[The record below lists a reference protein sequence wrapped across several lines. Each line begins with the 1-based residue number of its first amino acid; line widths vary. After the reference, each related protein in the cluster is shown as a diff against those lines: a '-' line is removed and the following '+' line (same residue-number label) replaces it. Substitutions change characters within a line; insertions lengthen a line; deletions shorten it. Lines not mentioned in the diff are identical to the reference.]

1 MMPTM
6 MEKVVVLPAPLGPRR
21 PTPSPP
27 ATSTVTSRSTGRFP
41 YDLHNPSPRS
51 TGLPL
56 TEFSLPFSP
65 PLVFVKLSSRLAVFL
80 RPLPRRYASHRE
92 TLSPFLRSPDFRPPA
107 TPHSHLR
114 LPYG

>member
-21 PTPSPP
+21 PTTSPP
-27 ATSTVTSRSTGRFP
+27 ATSTVTSWSTGRFP

-56 TEFSLPFSP
+56 TGFSLPFSP
-65 PLVFVKLSSRLAVFL
+65 PLAAVKLPSQLAAFL
-80 RPLPRRYASHRE
+80 RPLQRWCVSHRE
-92 TLSPFLRSPDFRPPA
+92 ILSPFLRSPDFRPPA
-107 TPHSHLR
+107 TLH
-114 LPYG
+114 